1 MGSRS
6 LEPFII
12 PSADSA
18 PYSSSDNEFLLYQIL
33 LFYTSR
39 TLTDEIALA
48 GDGVYAISQTG
59 SIQLVDLKTNITTDL
74 VQLNDVRRV
83 SSNIHLFS
91 VRVAEEHG

>member
-1 MGSRS
+1 MRIVRRIHPRITNSYDTKYAC
-6 LEPFII
+6 F
-12 PSADSA
+12 
-18 PYSSSDNEFLLYQIL
+18 
-33 LFYTSR
+33 TSR
-39 TLTDEIALA
+39 NLTDKFALA